1 MAVWKRVILI
11 IKGKQYNTWF
21 CNACFTESPQDGCYH
36 IHVKEGT
43 PKVCVMDGDDP
54 EARWNI
60 VPDLEARMTDGEINE
75 KLDTLISL
83 ATACEQED

>member
-1 MAVWKRVILI
+1 
-11 IKGKQYNTWF
+11 
-21 CNACFTESPQDGCYH
+21 
-36 IHVKEGT
+36 
-43 PKVCVMDGDDP
+43 MDGDDP